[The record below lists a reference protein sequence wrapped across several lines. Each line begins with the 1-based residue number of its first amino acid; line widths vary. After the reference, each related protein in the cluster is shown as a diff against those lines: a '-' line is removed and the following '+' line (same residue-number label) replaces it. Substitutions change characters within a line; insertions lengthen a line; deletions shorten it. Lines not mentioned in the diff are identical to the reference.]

1 MRYRCARVQG
11 HTAVVQQVPDVPISR
26 SEKRLILKTLH
37 DNASSVAKATLDEQH
52 ADGNLL
58 SATQPTL
65 DGLSGSGSANEDH
78 DPVGNG
84 ASKETDPARLGIG
97 FAHVLRG
104 VYGVDS
110 LWLEP
115 SKRSLLRDIGAVVAD
130 SYESVHA
137 HAFAHT

>member
-1 MRYRCARVQG
+1 MQG

-52 ADGNLL
+52 ADGNLR

-65 DGLSGSGSANEDH
+65 DGRSGWESAYEDH

-84 ASKETDPARLGIG
+84 ASKKTDPSRLGIG

-110 LWLEP
+110 LWLEQ
-115 SKRSLLRDIGAVVAD
+115 SKISLLRDIGSIVAD
-130 SYESVHA
+130 TYGPHRK
-137 HAFAHT
+137 